1 MADVDPRNVTHCRKC
16 RCNRYGDNCRC
27 LVCNSTEV
35 HTFQVYVCLACNREY
50 DSEDSAYECC
60 PSEEDDEQGSRL
72 SLRADQGRGLAGHPQ
87 GRNDEGGAGP
97 GGEGE

>member
-1 MADVDPRNVTHCRKC
+1 MADVEPRNVTHCRKC

-60 PSEEDDEQGSRL
+60 PSEEDDEQGELVCPRVL
-72 SLRADQGRGLAGHPQ
+72 
-87 GRNDEGGAGP
+87 
-97 GGEGE
+97 